1 MIKKKVIL
9 FFVFYFLSSLLGGC
23 GYTTRSMISDKYKT
37 IYVVPFI
44 NRIDITNETYT
55 ENKYR
60 VYKPL
65 LETDITRTVIDR
77 YLFDGS
83 LRPAKEK
90 SADLVLKGELMEFRR
105 DPLSFTDS
113 NEVAEYRINILVN
126 ISLWDNKEEKLVW
139 QEDNFTGNTTYFTN
153 FSSSSAK
160 ISDSAAVVKAVADLA
175 RRIVERTVEQW

>member
-1 MIKKKVIL
+1 MSRKVFL
-9 FFVFYFLSSLLGGC
+9 FFIFYLLFSVFAGC
-23 GYTTRSMISDKYKT
+23 GYTTRSMIADKYKT

-65 LETDITRTVIDR
+65 LETDITRSVIDK
-77 YLFDGS
+77 YLFDGN
-83 LRPAKEK
+83 LRPVKEK
-90 SADLVLKGELMEFRR
+90 SADLVLRGELVEFRR

-113 NEVAEYRINILVN
+113 NEVSEYRVNILVN
-126 ISLWDNKEEKLVW
+126 ISLWDNKEGKLVW

-160 ISDSAAVVKAVADLA
+160 ISDNTAVASAVADLA